1 MGGGGGFEARVH
13 SRSRL
18 LGVFLFL
25 FKQYCEI
32 IGSCFKFYLFIFALE
47 NIYIY
52 VYFSNSAFDI
62 L

>member
-18 LGVFLFL
+18 LGMFLFL

-32 IGSCFKFYLFIFALE
+32 IGSCIKFYLFIFALE
-47 NIYIY
+47 NIYICI
-52 VYFSNSAFDI
+52 F
-62 L
+62 

>member
-18 LGVFLFL
+18 LFLFL

-47 NIYIY
+47 NIYICI
-52 VYFSNSAFDI
+52 F
-62 L
+62 